1 MRQSVEQHV
10 QAVVE
15 NTKVIGAVSTVTTAA
30 GLGTVLNYLPD
41 VLGSVATMAG
51 ILLSW
56 FLIRKVRMETKK
68 IKLEMQVL
76 RNREQKRHD
85 EIDHRQEE
93 GEPLRRESDSNE
105 G

>member
-1 MRQSVEQHV
+1 MKQSIEQHV
-10 QAVVE
+10 QSVVE
-15 NTKVIGAVSTVTTAA
+15 NTKVAASISTATTAA

-68 IKLEMQVL
+68 IKLEMEVL
-76 RNREQKRHD
+76 RGRERTRSD
-85 EIDHRQEE
+85 EIDHRVEA
-93 GEPLRRESDSNE
+93 GEPLRRECDSN
-105 G
+105 